1 MPDTQEKLLSVE
13 EAQEKI
19 REGSVYT
26 GKVDTDKTPTEQEI
40 EQKRLDDE
48 AEEKR
53 LKEEADLEVQKLAEE
68 KEAEEKAKRESEA
81 EKETEAEKNRKEEED
96 RLEKERIENERIEN
110 ERIEAE
116 KESEKF
122 KYKSH
127 EEAEKAAK
135 EAERKMHEA
144 TTQAK
149 KLKEEIE
156 AIKEET
162 SQAAKDGKIDKKQE
176 GTLKNVFVD
185 MLKRIDDLDVSD
197 DNYREELAVIWAE
210 GLGEGYSLRDKERDE
225 ALKAKREKEESDKSV
240 LNQANT
246 LAKKAGLDM
255 DFITDENGKQISTVD
270 YDLFW
275 ATVSK
280 SEIIGKTPEERID
293 WVINEVK
300 GKRSKD
306 KEAILNQQKIL
317 NKKSEESQNKNKVL
331 EKGITVVTDKK
342 LKDVHPLSITEG
354 LSRIERRI

>member
-1 MPDTQEKLLSVE
+1 
-13 EAQEKI
+13 
-19 REGSVYT
+19 
-26 GKVDTDKTPTEQEI
+26 
-40 EQKRLDDE
+40 
-48 AEEKR
+48 
-53 LKEEADLEVQKLAEE
+53 
-68 KEAEEKAKRESEA
+68 
-81 EKETEAEKNRKEEED
+81 
-96 RLEKERIENERIEN
+96 
-110 ERIEAE
+110 
-116 KESEKF
+116 
-122 KYKSH
+122 
-127 EEAEKAAK
+127 
-135 EAERKMHEA
+135 MHEA

-156 AIKEET
+156 AINKET
-162 SQAAKDGKIDKKQE
+162 SQALKDGKIDKKQE

-197 DNYREELAVIWAE
+197 DNYREELAAIWAE
-210 GLGEGYSLRDKERDE
+210 GLGEGYSIRDKERDE
-225 ALKAKREKEESDKSV
+225 ALKVKRAEEESNKSI

-255 DFITDENGKQISTVD
+255 DFIADENGKQISTVD

-275 ATVSK
+275 ATVAK
-280 SEIIGKTPEERID
+280 SELVGDTPEERID

-317 NKKSEESQNKNKVL
+317 SKKSEESQNKNKVL
-331 EKGITVVTDKK
+331 EKGITVATDKK